1 MQNHNR
7 AGRKGVSVWGIF
19 FSKLLLFHVVEICS
33 RQPYAPNSI
42 SVHGKQR
49 VYDLLQCIV
58 LIGWG
63 PTGPGGARGSEFSS
77 GSADGPPNLW
87 SDLGRSLNLPGHC
100 SWLTQPFPIDHKR
113 NSLNGEIF
121 TRGNEWMNE
130 WDNELH
136 QLPSYSF
143 IHSTVIDEHLL
154 YARYY
159 YWLQLLEH

>member
-42 SVHGKQR
+42 SVHGKQH
-49 VYDLLQCIV
+49 VYNLPQCTA

-63 PTGPGGARGSEFSS
+63 PTGPGGAQSSEFSS
-77 GSADGPPNLW
+77 GSAGWPPNLW
-87 SDLGRSLNLPGHC
+87 SNLGRSLNC
-100 SWLTQPFPIDHKR
+100 SWLTQPFPIDHRR

-130 WDNELH
+130 WDNKLH
-136 QLPSYSF
+136 QFPSYSF
-143 IHSTVIDEHLL
+143 THSTVIDEHLL

-159 YWLQLLEH
+159 TGFNFWKH